1 MNKFFRSL
9 GEKEKTELGEKIVE
23 ALCDFD
29 DNSPGEAVAAA
40 IREFLYEE
48 CSEKTEGHASWA
60 VKTAEQVMAGDYE
73 SIADVRAELR
83 ELEGTD
89 E

>member
-60 VKTAEQVMAGDYE
+60 FHTADQIMAGDYE
-73 SIADVRAELR
+73 SFEAVRAELR
-83 ELEGTD
+83 KLD
-89 E
+89 EKDE